1 MVMAEGLGT
10 NIVVQVGIIVKDIEK
25 TLDGY
30 VDVFQL
36 EKRPAVQITDG
47 PEKSNMKYRGNTS
60 NAVAKLA
67 FINMG
72 QLDIELIEPVGGPST
87 WKEFLDE
94 HGEGVHH
101 LAFFIKGTDQ
111 VVAYLE
117 GKGIPQV
124 QRGDY
129 TGGMYSYMDSA
140 PKLAVMLELLENF

>member
-1 MVMAEGLGT
+1 MTDGMGT

-25 TLDGY
+25 TLDHY

-36 EKRPAVQITDG
+36 GKRPNVSITDG
-47 PEKSNMKYRGNTS
+47 PEIAHTNYRGQTS
-60 NAVAKLA
+60 SAVAKLA

-72 QLDIELIEPVGGPST
+72 QLDIELIEPIGAPST
-87 WKEFLDE
+87 WKDFLDA

-101 LAFFIKGTDQ
+101 LAFFVKGTDQ

-117 GKGIPQV
+117 GKGIPKV

-129 TGGMYSYMDSA
+129 TGGMYTYMDSA
-140 PKLAVMLELLENF
+140 PKLGVMLELLENF